1 MVTVSIV
8 LNKTQ
13 VVKSV
18 EVLLWKYGGAI
29 ENNENYK
36 LVYNTKSDSDN
47 NAIDSR
53 LLMDSL
59 QERAHEVCDIMRDY
73 GSEYD
78 DHTIPGTIAIAAEMS
93 DRWTG
98 AAATSGGNNTT
109 LNDLVMRYVT
119 DGMMADY
126 LNVTAPTEAAVYA
139 NRLQSDEQ
147 KLKDNIYSLNPPV

>member
-36 LVYNTKSDSDN
+36 QVYNTKSDSTNNTIDN
-47 NAIDSR
+47 R

-59 QERAHEVCDIMRDY
+59 KDRAHEVCDMLRDY

-78 DHTIPGTIAIAAEMS
+78 DHTVANHIVISAEMS

-98 AAATSGGNNTT
+98 VAATSGGTNLT
-109 LNDLVMRYVT
+109 LNDLVVRYIT

-126 LNVTAPTEAAVYA
+126 LNVAAPSEATIYTT
-139 NRLQSDEQ
+139 RLQQDEA